1 MAHLCNHRETAKHHK
16 RTFIFAMV
24 VAAIF
29 MLIEI
34 LGGFLAKSLAL
45 MSDAL
50 HLFADVGALGLGW
63 LTAHLLQRSFTP
75 RFSYGYQRAEAL
87 GALVS
92 VVLLWVLSLFLIYK
106 AILRFVHPEMVQG
119 EIVFIVAFL
128 GLIANIAMIKILHPT
143 HQENLNIR
151 AAYLHVLGDLLGS
164 IGVLFS
170 GILIL
175 FTGWNPIDPIITLL
189 ISFSIL
195 WSSKNVALQAV
206 NVLMESAPSNID
218 PHEIYAVLR
227 DLPGVEEVHDLHIW
241 SLSSNHPVLSVHLVA
256 KESRTILDNA
266 HKTIEKKFG
275 IRHMTIQIENH
286 DHFEPK
292 YCYDCQK
299 NF

>member
-1 MAHLCNHRETAKHHK
+1 
-16 RTFIFAMV
+16 MV
-24 VAAIF
+24 VAGIF

-34 LGGFLAKSLAL
+34 GGGLLARSLAL

-63 LTAHLLQRSFTP
+63 VTAHLLQRPFT
-75 RFSYGYQRAEAL
+75 RKFSYGYQRAEAL
-87 GALVS
+87 GALIS
-92 VVLLWVLSLFLIYK
+92 VILLWALSLFLIYK
-106 AILRFVHPEMVQG
+106 ALLRFFYPEIVQG
-119 EIVFIVAFL
+119 GIVFVVAIL

-143 HQENLNIR
+143 HRENLNIR

-170 GILIL
+170 GLLIML
-175 FTGWNPIDPIITLL
+175 TGWNPIDPIITLL
-189 ISFSIL
+189 VSFSIL
-195 WSSKNVALQAV
+195 WSSIKISRHAIS
-206 NVLMESAPSNID
+206 VLMESTPSDID
-218 PHEIYAVLR
+218 AGQVYAALR

-241 SLSSNHPVLSVHLVA
+241 SLSSNHPALSVHLVA
-256 KESRTILDNA
+256 KEGPTILSAA
-266 HKTIEKKFG
+266 HKAIEKKFG

-299 NF
+299 NL